1 MTPLNQ
7 KKKILVTG
15 ANGLLGQKLI
25 GFLREDERF
34 ETIATAR
41 GANRL
46 PFTTGYTYHTMDI
59 TDWSSIESVFETIK
73 PEVVIHTAAMT
84 NVDQCEAE
92 KEACWKQNV
101 TAVENLV
108 KACESNDTFLLHLS
122 TDFIFDGKAGP
133 YKEEDEPNPISFYG
147 WSKLAAE
154 KAVTSSSI
162 RWAIARTVLV
172 YGIAHDMSRSN
183 IVLWVK
189 KSLEDHKTIQVVDDQ
204 WRTPTLAED
213 LALGCILIAEKESQ
227 GIFNIS
233 GEDLLTP
240 YEMALRTADYFGLN
254 KELIKRADSTTFTQP
269 ARRPPRTGFILDKAK
284 NTLGY
289 APRTFSEGIEILAQ
303 QLAENTPSGK

>member
-46 PFTTGYTYHTMDI
+46 PFITGYTYHAMDI

-101 TAVENLV
+101 TAVEYLV
-108 KACESNDTFLLHLS
+108 KACEANDTFLLHLS

-284 NTLGY
+284 NILGY